1 MNMSMELDGERKH
14 DTNGARINNMA
25 NGFIVI
31 YTVLLGE
38 AMNNPSCCEL

>member
-1 MNMSMELDGERKH
+1 
-14 DTNGARINNMA
+14 MA

-38 AMNNPSCCEL
+38 AMNNPSCCELWYYDKRIL